1 MLATG
6 GNRKVEIFDV
16 QESTEP
22 SACSLPDFP
31 IDSEDAVA
39 KIFDNKPWICGGGFM
54 NKTGF
59 SDQCFFLDTASN
71 GYPSWKSQF
80 NSSMKQSR
88 SQPAAALIRNKA
100 NTDTVNIIVQLQV

>member
-6 GNRKVEIFDV
+6 GSRKVEIFDV
-16 QESTEP
+16 QECAEP
-22 SACSLPDFP
+22 STCQLPDLQ
-31 IDSEDAVA
+31 IDLEDAVA
-39 KIFDNKPWICGGGFM
+39 KIFDNKPWICGGGFI
-54 NKTGF
+54 NETGF
-59 SDQCFFLDTASN
+59 SDQCFYLDTASN

-80 NSSMKQSR
+80 NSSMKKSR